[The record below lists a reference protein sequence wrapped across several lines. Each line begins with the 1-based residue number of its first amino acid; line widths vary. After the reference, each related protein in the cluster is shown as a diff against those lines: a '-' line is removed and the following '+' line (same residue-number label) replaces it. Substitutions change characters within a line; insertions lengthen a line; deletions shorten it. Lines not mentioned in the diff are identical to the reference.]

1 MDKDFNETM
10 NDEIEKEFQKIKDY
24 EKRELHKFINDS
36 TKNDEIRI
44 RINKKD
50 KEALQKIAQN
60 NYFETLSDYLRY
72 AGFRCSSISDLGNM
86 VSCNKLNNEENLKLE
101 NILRKID
108 YSDYGSFSLNNIVLI
123 VNKRSEKQYFNEYL
137 NNRITIITIEEY
149 LNNSSLYSNKCIV
162 IYPSVLLSVINE
174 NMNLRQDINLLE
186 TQLNEINNKELLK
199 IDNYLNSN
207 SHISTYKNMNNIL
220 MFAYN
225 NEWNIE
231 EKDERYIKYIIINT
245 YDDDKITYIYDK
257 QHDQYFLQEVKLNAN
272 DKYSNFK
279 EYLLTFDNKEDEDI
293 KGLLKVLG
301 YDDGKIKLCEKD
313 VLNLKEYFKSHE
325 DHWIVKENIGDS
337 SNGDS
342 YLNINIESFDLSL
355 NVYIKFHSE
364 VLRSVFDDSFQC
376 FYDVEIFVKENS
388 NIEWINHDDLNDV
401 LSFLNSNPAY
411 NKLSDKINSLA
422 NRKIEKLLI
431 KKERLNKSDYDSK
444 LQMAVARKDV
454 ISIEKYIK
462 KASNGF
468 MVQLLNDAFTNNT
481 TLYYTDN
488 IRREGFMQILVRLL
502 LDKKIKFDPYVA
514 ILYSINTND
523 IDLLE
528 EIIDLLK
535 NGYKIKSD
543 YFSNKIDKEKPLKG
557 QLLNDSCQ
565 MTIGA
570 YILHLFDYGK
580 QKDATTIVKKLHDAG
595 FILNLPLV
603 LKSEIYTDE
612 VINLFKSEFGSES
625 FSIFKKNNLQHM
637 KDDGLVKIVKKIE
650 HNEDLDEDEINI
662 IYEYANEHEEDMEII
677 DYQNN
682 LLDKSREKIVKIRNN
697 EVKEEV
703 QKVIP
708 LD

>member
-24 EKRELHKFINDS
+24 EKKELHKFINDS

-149 LNNSSLYSNKCIV
+149 FNNSSLYSNRCIV

-186 TQLNEINNKELLK
+186 TQLNEINNKELFK

-231 EKDERYIKYIIINT
+231 EKDEKYIKYIIINT

-257 QHDQYFLQEVKLNAN
+257 QHEKYFLESIEIKENE
-272 DKYSNFK
+272 KYSNFK

-293 KGLLKVLG
+293 KCLLKVLG
-301 YDDGKIKLCEKD
+301 YNNYEIKLHEKD
-313 VLNLKEYFKSHE
+313 VLNLKEYFKLHE

-337 SNGDS
+337 ANGDS
-342 YLNINIESFDLSL
+342 YSNINIESFDLSL
-355 NVYIKFHSE
+355 DIYIKFCSE
-364 VLRSVFDDSFQC
+364 VLHSVFDDSFQC
-376 FYDVEIFVKENS
+376 IYDAKIFVRENS

-431 KKERLNKSDYDSK
+431 KKEKLNKSDYDSK

-528 EIIDLLK
+528 EIIGLLK

-637 KDDGLVKIVKKIE
+637 KNEGLDKIVKKIE